1 MKTILILTLAG
12 ALVGVAAASF
22 IVPPMLSWYS
32 TPGGVPQGTQ
42 TMVQMPEV
50 IRYVTSRMIQ
60 GQGIGAAIGS
70 VMGLVIGVM
79 GRRKKVPVKT

>member
-22 IVPPMLSWYS
+22 IVPPLLSWYS

-42 TMVQMPEV
+42 TMVQMPDV
-50 IRYVTSRMIQ
+50 IRYVTSKMLQ
-60 GQGIGAAIGS
+60 GQGIGAAIGA

-79 GRRKKVPVKT
+79 GRRKKAPVKT